1 MANLQRNEEL
11 LLEIRSFL
19 LQVLAGQAAQAE
31 MNLMLKNLKASH
43 DAMCSEMRS
52 NYVGF
57 EGWAREL
64 AKDNK

>member
-1 MANLQRNEEL
+1 MANLQHNEEL
-11 LLEIRSFL
+11 LTEIRSL
-19 LQVLAGQAAQAE
+19 LIQDRAAQAE
-31 MNLMLKNLKASH
+31 MLHIVKMLKASH
-43 DAMCSEMRS
+43 DAMCAEMKS